1 MKVTKTT
8 PYKIEVEY
16 PELVI
21 DYEILTSEE
30 FEHRCTDFKNVME
43 NQRRKCNLNT
53 SNTMYKDR
61 LDEIKVRLDNLIEEA
76 QKIKHLLDDYDDE
89 TEEETMSIRIN

>member
-1 MKVTKTT
+1 MKITKTT
-8 PYKIEVEY
+8 PDKIEVEY

-21 DYEILTSEE
+21 DYEILTSDE

-53 SNTMYKDR
+53 SDTMYKDR
-61 LDEIKVRLDNLIEEA
+61 LDEIKVAYGTLSLSLSLSLHIYPSSCLA
-76 QKIKHLLDDYDDE
+76 LSFSFH
-89 TEEETMSIRIN
+89 S